1 MSIDRI
7 LEEASTVLS
16 AAKKYESELL
26 EAGMTAD
33 DFQHMRTLI
42 AQVAAHHYSLMENRT
57 SVAPEL
63 YELQAIKETLLK
75 TATLKF
81 GAHSPVLKEFCHER
95 REDLCRP

>member
-1 MSIDRI
+1 M
-7 LEEASTVLS
+7 VLS

-33 DFQHMRTLI
+33 DLHHMRILI
-42 AQVAAHHYSLMENRT
+42 AQVVAHHYSLMENKT
-57 SVAPEL
+57 SVGPEL

-81 GAHSPVLKEFCHER
+81 GTQSPVLKEFCHER
-95 REDLCRP
+95 REDLCCP